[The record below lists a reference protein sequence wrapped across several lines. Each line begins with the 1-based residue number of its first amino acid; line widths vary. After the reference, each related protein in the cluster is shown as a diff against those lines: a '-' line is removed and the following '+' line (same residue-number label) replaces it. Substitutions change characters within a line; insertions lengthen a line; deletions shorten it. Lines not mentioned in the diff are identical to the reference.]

1 MSEKY
6 KKTYKYLNY
15 VEHLLILVLTVTDCV
30 SISAFASLVCVPV
43 YITCSAVGIKIFAIT
58 AGIKK
63 YKSKKHEKTV
73 LLGKDKLNIIE
84 VLISKAL
91 IDSYISHDEFVSVNN
106 LFRKYNEMKIEIKNS
121 VSCKILLRTYFM
133 DATKNTANK
142 NSSVRKTKQS
152 FYQIVQCVARI
163 NQLLLKIKNLKI
175 FQKISLK
182 WIKSLTILLTGE
194 NFMQELHLKQWGFTY
209 SAWGP
214 FTKHCERIQKFIE
227 TGNLKHLYK
236 IN

>member
-15 VEHLLILVLTVTDCV
+15 IEHLLILVLTVTDCV

-73 LLGKDKLNIIE
+73 LLGKDKLKIIE

-121 VSCKILLRTYFM
+121 VSCKKGGIHNVRTQVGGGGVDQKRT
-133 DATKNTANK
+133 DAYKGTGGWG
-142 NSSVRKTKQS
+142 SV
-152 FYQIVQCVARI
+152 
-163 NQLLLKIKNLKI
+163 
-175 FQKISLK
+175 
-182 WIKSLTILLTGE
+182 
-194 NFMQELHLKQWGFTY
+194 
-209 SAWGP
+209 
-214 FTKHCERIQKFIE
+214 
-227 TGNLKHLYK
+227 
-236 IN
+236 